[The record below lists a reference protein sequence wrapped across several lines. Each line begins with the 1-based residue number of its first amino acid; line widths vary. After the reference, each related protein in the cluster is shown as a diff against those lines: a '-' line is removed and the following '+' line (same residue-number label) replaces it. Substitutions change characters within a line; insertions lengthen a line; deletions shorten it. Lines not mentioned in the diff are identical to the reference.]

1 MSTPRL
7 HDAEG
12 SSPAIETVGVTKRFG
27 SRVAVD
33 AVNLTVPRGVV
44 YGLLGHNGAGKTTL
58 IRMLLGLTARSGGD
72 IHLLGLPVPERRSE
86 ALARVGALVE
96 DPKFHAHLTGREN
109 LRIVADVRGLDARA
123 RIVPALERVGLSN
136 RADDRVKHYSLG
148 MRQRLGVAR
157 ALLADPELLIL
168 DEPSNGL
175 DPAGIVE
182 FRQLIRS
189 FAEDEGRTVFLSSHQ
204 LSEVEKL
211 CAGAAIIDRGRVL
224 EHGSIEEL
232 AGGGGAELSI
242 GCDDPRAAMSLLD
255 ARVSRARQSNGILRV
270 TLVGDP
276 RLSAAEI
283 NQRLVQAGMKVWH
296 LQLERPTLEQ
306 RFLEITST
314 VGATT

>member
-1 MSTPRL
+1 MTMTPHDFNGSTP
-7 HDAEG
+7 
-12 SSPAIETVGVTKRFG
+12 AIQTIGVSKTFG

-58 IRMLLGLTARSGGD
+58 IRMLLGLTPRSAGA
-72 IHLLGLPVPERRSE
+72 IHLLGLPMPDRRGA

-96 DPKFHAHLTGREN
+96 EPKFHPHLTGREN
-109 LRIVADVRGLDARA
+109 LRIVADVRGPEVRA
-123 RIVPALERVGLSN
+123 RIGPALERVGLSN
-136 RADDRVKHYSLG
+136 RADDRVKSYSLG

-189 FAEDEGRTVFLSSHQ
+189 FAEAEGRTVFLSSHQ
-204 LSEVEKL
+204 LSEVEKV
-211 CAGAAIIDRGRVL
+211 CDGAAIIDRGRVL
-224 EHGSIEEL
+224 EQGTIDEL
-232 AGGGGAELSI
+232 AGGRSDELTI
-242 GCDDPRAAMSLLD
+242 GCDAPAAAMAVLD
-255 ARVSRARQSNGILRV
+255 GRVARARHSNGVLRV
-270 TLVGDP
+270 TLVGEP
-276 RLSAAEI
+276 RLSAAAV
-283 NQRLVQAGMKVWH
+283 NRQLVDAGVNVWH
-296 LQLERPTLEQ
+296 LQLDRPSLEQ

-314 VGATT
+314 VGAAI